1 MEEGRLPALFS
12 GRLTSG
18 MQTGGQLNIRRYRPE
33 DLEAIWEMHFEA
45 LDAVGARMEDPSLD
59 EDLGRIAEDYLA
71 GGGAFLVGTV
81 GGRTVAMGALKR
93 TSGRQAEVKR
103 MRVRPGC
110 WRRGYGREV
119 LSALE
124 RRAAELGYVTLHL
137 DTTVGQTAA
146 RRLYE
151 KNGFWEVRR
160 APLGGFE
167 CVCYE
172 KRLREKELAGA
183 SG

>member
-1 MEEGRLPALFS
+1 ME
-12 GRLTSG
+12 
-18 MQTGGQLNIRRYRPE
+18 TGGQLSIRRYRPE
-33 DLEAIWEMHFEA
+33 DLEAVWEMHVEG
-45 LDAVGARMEDPSLD
+45 LDAVEARREDPSLD
-59 EDLGRIAEDYLA
+59 EDLGRIEEDYLA
-71 GGGAFLVGTV
+71 GGGEFLVGTV

-93 TSGRQAEVKR
+93 TSGRRAEIKR

-110 WRRGYGREV
+110 WRRGYGQEM

-137 DTTVGQTAA
+137 DTTAGQTAA

-151 KNGFWEVRR
+151 KNGFREARR
-160 APLGGFE
+160 ALLSGFE
-167 CVCYE
+167 CVFYE
-172 KRLREKELAGA
+172 RDLREKELEGV

>member
-1 MEEGRLPALFS
+1 MEEGRLPALRP

-18 MQTGGQLNIRRYRPE
+18 MQTGGQLSIRRYRPE
-33 DLEAIWEMHFEA
+33 DSEAVWEMHVEG

-59 EDLGRIAEDYLA
+59 EDLGRIEEDYLA
-71 GGGAFLVGTV
+71 GGGEFLVGTV

-93 TSGRQAEVKR
+93 TSGRRAEVKR

-151 KNGFWEVRR
+151 KNGFREARR
-160 APLGGFE
+160 APSSGFE
-167 CVCYE
+167 CVFYE
-172 KRLREKELAGA
+172 KDLREKKLAGV